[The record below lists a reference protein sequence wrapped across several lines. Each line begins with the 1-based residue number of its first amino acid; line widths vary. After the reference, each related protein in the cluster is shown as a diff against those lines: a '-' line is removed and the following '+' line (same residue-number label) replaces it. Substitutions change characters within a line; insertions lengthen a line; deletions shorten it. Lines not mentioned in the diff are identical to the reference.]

1 MSTLFIA
8 GAIAITLLLVA
19 WYVLYQAITFDLDEL
34 SFTETE
40 IEQLNQDFK
49 GGLRNVRRN
58 N

>member
-19 WYVLYQAITFDLDEL
+19 WYVLYQSITFDLGDL

>member
-19 WYVLYQAITFDLDEL
+19 WYVLYRSITFDLGDL

>member
-19 WYVLYQAITFDLDEL
+19 WYVLYQAITFDLDDL

-49 GGLRNVRRN
+49 GD
-58 N
+58 